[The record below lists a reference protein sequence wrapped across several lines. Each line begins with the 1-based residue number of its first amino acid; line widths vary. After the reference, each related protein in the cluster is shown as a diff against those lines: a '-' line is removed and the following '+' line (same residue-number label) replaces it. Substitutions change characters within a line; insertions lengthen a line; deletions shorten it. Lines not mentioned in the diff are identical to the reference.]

1 ISIGLGTSMLQVPN
15 ILLKPLIIVPPTLAS
30 AIIAPIMTV
39 LFPMTNN
46 AAGAGMGTSGLVGQ
60 IMTINTMGA
69 SLNTWLLIM
78 MFHFVLPAFV
88 TFVIYRFMIKRQWLH
103 VGEQKIQLN
112 Q

>member
-1 ISIGLGTSMLQVPN
+1 
-15 ILLKPLIIVPPTLAS
+15 
-30 AIIAPIMTV
+30 
-39 LFPMTNN
+39 
-46 AAGAGMGTSGLVGQ
+46 MGTSGLVGQ

>member
-1 ISIGLGTSMLQVPN
+1 
-15 ILLKPLIIVPPTLAS
+15 
-30 AIIAPIMTV
+30 
-39 LFPMTNN
+39 
-46 AAGAGMGTSGLVGQ
+46 
-60 IMTINTMGA
+60 NTMGA